1 MTVICDRTDKLIF
14 QKRRYDTCQSKHT
27 PPKPGAQSSGRTIR
41 AHNRPAATRLF
52 TTQPSP
58 WQQGQIAST
67 SGSDF
72 SSCERKKKWGEK
84 EIYVLR
90 QKKRQIFSAMQS
102 RKKAEGWVTV
112 KRGWEMHF
120 VCLFACY
127 FPSNRMEAIFHT
139 SVSYENRTEPCWSS
153 GKLTHFVCL
162 SRFS

>member
-1 MTVICDRTDKLIF
+1 MTVICDGTDKLIF

-90 QKKRQIFSAMQS
+90 QKKKDKYFLQC
-102 RKKAEGWVTV
+102 KAE
-112 KRGWEMHF
+112 KSRG
-120 VCLFACY
+120 L
-127 FPSNRMEAIFHT
+127 
-139 SVSYENRTEPCWSS
+139 SYS
-153 GKLTHFVCL
+153 
-162 SRFS
+162 